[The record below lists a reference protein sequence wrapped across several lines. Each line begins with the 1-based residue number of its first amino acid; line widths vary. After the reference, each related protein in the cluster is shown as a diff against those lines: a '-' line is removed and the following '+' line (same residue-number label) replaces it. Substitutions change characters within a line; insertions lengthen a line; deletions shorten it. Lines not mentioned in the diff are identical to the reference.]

1 MSVDERSR
9 LQLAEAAKR
18 VFGADEGITLMEL
31 LPPVGWADVATK
43 QDLRAL
49 EDRMDAR
56 FGRVDARFDRVDAR
70 FSVLE
75 GRFDQLDSR
84 FETSEYKILGEMH
97 REMSSLTWKLF
108 AIYGATTSAMIGALG
123 RRHQALSGTTQWTG
137 PLNQWRRSMDRNE
150 TVSVHR
156 ERRRRFG
163 RKVKISRG
171 NSRCTGTY
179 QQCILIR
186 LGNVGVANRGR

>member
-49 EDRMDAR
+49 EDRL
-56 FGRVDARFDRVDAR
+56 DARFDAR
-70 FSVLE
+70 LSSLE
-75 GRFDQLDSR
+75 GR

-97 REMSSLTWKLF
+97 RELSSLTWKLF
-108 AIYGATTSAMIGALG
+108 AIYGATTTAMIGAL
-123 RRHQALSGTTQWTG
+123 
-137 PLNQWRRSMDRNE
+137 
-150 TVSVHR
+150 
-156 ERRRRFG
+156 
-163 RKVKISRG
+163 
-171 NSRCTGTY
+171 
-179 QQCILIR
+179 
-186 LGNVGVANRGR
+186 VAVIKL

>member
-56 FGRVDARFDRVDAR
+56 FDRVDAR
-70 FSVLE
+70 FE
-75 GRFDQLDSR
+75 GVDAR

-97 REMSSLTWKLF
+97 RELSSLTWKLF
-108 AIYGATTSAMIGALG
+108 AIYGATTSAMIGAL
-123 RRHQALSGTTQWTG
+123 
-137 PLNQWRRSMDRNE
+137 
-150 TVSVHR
+150 
-156 ERRRRFG
+156 
-163 RKVKISRG
+163 
-171 NSRCTGTY
+171 
-179 QQCILIR
+179 
-186 LGNVGVANRGR
+186 VAVTKL